1 LYPSK
6 ELTAVFQ
13 PHLYTRTRDF
23 ADGFA
28 ESLSM
33 ADEVILLPIYPAREK
48 PIPGVD
54 AEMIASKISHA
65 RKQVISKDELL
76 EWTKNH
82 DPEVLLTIGAG
93 DIDKMVKP
101 LAEILKTKSYAA

>member
-1 LYPSK
+1 
-6 ELTAVFQ
+6 
-13 PHLYTRTRDF
+13 
-23 ADGFA
+23 
-28 ESLSM
+28 M

-48 PIPGVD
+48 PIAGVD
-54 AEMIASKISHA
+54 AEMIASKISHS

-76 EWTKNH
+76 AWTKSH